1 MNLVDGIIFLV
12 LAWGAFR
19 GFSRGLIAMICS
31 LAGLLIGVWLAGIYY
46 IPLAHFLGNNLGLKK
61 LFTNIFIPFCAGGPA
76 EGIPEVGGLPIFPP
90 SLWEPVQAMQTG
102 ISGVTMAQ
110 LLADSLV
117 KLIAFFIVFALVSGV
132 LGAILGLVANI
143 LTRITHLVLLGGVN
157 RLGGMAGG
165 LIANGLFLVVA
176 VGMLTPLVYSFGTGT
191 ALFNNWESSV
201 MVPYFNRSWGLIA
214 PILAEYFNMV

>member
-1 MNLVDGIIFLV
+1 MRNKNSNFPFLS
-12 LAWGAFR
+12 F
-19 GFSRGLIAMICS
+19 
-31 LAGLLIGVWLAGIYY
+31 
-46 IPLAHFLGNNLGLKK
+46 
-61 LFTNIFIPFCAGGPA
+61 
-76 EGIPEVGGLPIFPP
+76 PEVGGLPIFPP

-117 KLIAFFIVFALVSGV
+117 KLVAFFIIFGLISGV

-165 LIANGLFLVVA
+165 LIANGLFLVIA
-176 VGMLTPLVYSFGTGT
+176 VGMLTPLIYSFGMGT

-201 MVPYFNRSWGLIA
+201 MVPYFNKTWGVVAQYCPSTLTWFSGGQLSNIRCCHWA
-214 PILAEYFNMV
+214 DGIKRLTDIVLKDEKFLKGGNIPKENKKYYNNT